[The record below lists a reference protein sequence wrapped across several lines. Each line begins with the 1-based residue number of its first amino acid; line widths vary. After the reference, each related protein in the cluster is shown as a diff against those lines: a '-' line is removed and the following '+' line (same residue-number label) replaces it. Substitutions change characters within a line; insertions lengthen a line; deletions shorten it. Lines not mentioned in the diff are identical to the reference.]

1 MQGLLKFLFCFA
13 TGGMILV
20 GSIAQSS
27 PPTKTLLRFE
37 RTEAQMGVPFRIVVY
52 ATDQSA
58 ANKALDAAYKRIKEL
73 NDIYSDYDPNSE
85 LSRLSRS
92 SGQRSSVSV
101 SHELIE
107 ILHISDKIS
116 QLSNGAFDVSVGP
129 YVRLWR
135 RARRQRQLPDP
146 DRIEAARKSVGHQFI
161 VVDDKRQTIQ
171 LLRENMR
178 LDLGGIAKGYAADE
192 AMKVLQEHG
201 INSALIDASG
211 DLLVSEPPPGQSAW
225 TIGIAALKTPEGEPT
240 EYLKVSNIAIATSGD
255 AYQFIEIEGVRYSH
269 IVNPKTGMGLT
280 THSSVTVVAP
290 TATLADAWASAVSVM
305 GPKAGLPV
313 IASQPKISALIL
325 TLDEENTLS
334 VRSCDFPKTV
344 GAE

>member
-1 MQGLLKFLFCFA
+1 
-13 TGGMILV
+13 
-20 GSIAQSS
+20 
-27 PPTKTLLRFE
+27 
-37 RTEAQMGVPFRIVVY
+37 MGVPFRIVVY

-58 ANKALDAAYKRIKEL
+58 ANKALDMAYQRIKEL

-92 SGQRSSVSV
+92 SGRKTPVPV
-101 SHELIE
+101 SHELLDILQVSDE
-107 ILHISDKIS
+107 ISR
-116 QLSNGAFDVSVGP
+116 QSNGAFDVSVGP

-135 RARRQRQLPDP
+135 RTRRQKQLPDS
-146 DRIEAARKSVGHQFI
+146 DRMEAARNSVGYQFI
-161 VVDDKRQTIQ
+161 EVNPKQQTIG

-211 DLLVSEPPPGQSAW
+211 DLLVSEPPPNTSAW

-240 EYLKVSNIAIATSGD
+240 QFLKISNVAVATSGD
-255 AYQFIEIEGVRYSH
+255 AYQFVEIDGTRYSH

-305 GPKAGLPV
+305 GPKTGLRV
-313 IASQPKISALIL
+313 IASQPKISALVL
-325 TLDEENTLS
+325 TLEEENAIS

-344 GAE
+344 DGE